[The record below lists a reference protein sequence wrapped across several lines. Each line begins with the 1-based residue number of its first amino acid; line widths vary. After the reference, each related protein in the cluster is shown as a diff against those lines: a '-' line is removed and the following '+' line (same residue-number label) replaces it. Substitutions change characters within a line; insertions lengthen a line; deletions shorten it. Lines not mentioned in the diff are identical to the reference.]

1 MSSSVKD
8 CTTSK
13 CASVVHTSENSTCK
27 VHRIILVI
35 NITLDC
41 VVVLL
46 VPTEVIWCIVAR
58 CRCSCY
64 VWAVDSTHMYN
75 IR

>member
-1 MSSSVKD
+1 MGIGFVLEYI
-8 CTTSK
+8 TQHP
-13 CASVVHTSENSTCK
+13 AS
-27 VHRIILVI
+27 RIILVI

-64 VWAVDSTHMYN
+64 VWAVDSTHN